1 MTKAGLKFLFL
12 SLIASVLFSCE
23 EKVLKLSDAVPY
35 EQEIYELLNLNLSKS
50 EYQEANL
57 PDKLFIEPYFETDFI
72 IPKIESAFPKDDL
85 EFVRKQ
91 LKDTTA
97 FTLKGNKLLL
107 SEKVHLIPD
116 DTLKKIFNDA
126 IKAEKFSVFW
136 DGYRTKFGNGAMLLY
151 AKPVFSKDGK
161 TAAFYASASYGS
173 LSGGGSI
180 MLFTKKDKK
189 WAPIRTISWWI
200 S

>member
-1 MTKAGLKFLFL
+1 MIQTGLKLLLL
-12 SLIASVLFSCE
+12 SLSAVILFSCE
-23 EKVLKLSDAVPY
+23 EKVLKISDAIPY
-35 EQEIYELLNLNLSKS
+35 EEETYELINLNLSQS

-57 PDKLFIEPYFETDFI
+57 PDELFIEPFHENEHI
-72 IPKIESAFPKDDL
+72 LSKIESAFPKEDL
-85 EFVRKQ
+85 EFVRRQ

-97 FTLKGNKLLL
+97 FSLKGNKLLL
-107 SEKVHLIPD
+107 SEKVRLIPD
-116 DTLKKIFNDA
+116 DTIKKMLNEA
-126 IKAEKFSVFW
+126 IKAENFSAFW
-136 DGYRTKFGNGAMLLY
+136 DGYRTTFGNRAMLLY

-161 TAAFYASASYGS
+161 TAAFYASASFGP

-189 WAPIRTISWWI
+189 WKPVRTLAWWI